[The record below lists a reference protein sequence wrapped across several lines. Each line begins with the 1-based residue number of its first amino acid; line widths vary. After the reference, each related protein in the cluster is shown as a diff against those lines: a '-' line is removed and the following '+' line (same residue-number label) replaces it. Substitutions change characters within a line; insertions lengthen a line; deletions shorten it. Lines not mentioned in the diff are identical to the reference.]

1 MFVEIKTEC
10 SSIKLP
16 SIADKISITLPQG
29 MPVDIRYTD
38 HATFVSVTLSKTS
51 VEPLNIVQQSTENLG
66 SSMETSMQ
74 NSTSETQQP
83 QTTTATCSIETSQ
96 IN

>member
-38 HATFVSVTLSKTS
+38 HATFLSVTLSKTS

-66 SSMETSMQ
+66 SSMESTSMQ
-74 NSTSETQQP
+74 NSTIETQQP
-83 QTTTATCSIETSQ
+83 QTTTAT
-96 IN
+96 

>member
-66 SSMETSMQ
+66 SSMESTSLQ
-74 NSTSETQQP
+74 NSTSNSKLSNHRHYCNMQH
-83 QTTTATCSIETSQ
+83 
-96 IN
+96 